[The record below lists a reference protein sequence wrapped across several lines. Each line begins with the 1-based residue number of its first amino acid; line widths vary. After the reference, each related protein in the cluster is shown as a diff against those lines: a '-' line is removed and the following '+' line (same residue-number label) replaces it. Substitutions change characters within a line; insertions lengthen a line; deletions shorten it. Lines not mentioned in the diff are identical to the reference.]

1 MLREFFG
8 KIGNTAAFLLAGTAR
23 LGALFADVT
32 KYFFGTLIRPKT
44 LPRETFAYQLM
55 TMGLDSAGIISL
67 VGASVGA
74 VLALQAAYSL
84 KDFGALN

>member
-1 MLREFFG
+1 
-8 KIGNTAAFLLAGTAR
+8 
-23 LGALFADVT
+23 
-32 KYFFGTLIRPKT
+32 
-44 LPRETFAYQLM
+44 M

-84 KDFGALN
+84 KDFGALNYTGSLVCVSMAREGSPRSGLDRMR